1 MNRTDPRQTSSVHQL
16 REDFDRSFA
25 LAPDSD
31 VQARQNLLA
40 IHVGG
45 DAYALRVAEIGGL
58 HADRRIV
65 ALPSPIPE
73 LLGLAGFR
81 GQVAPVYDLAALLG
95 YRRGGELRWMVLLRH
110 HEPLAFAF
118 ERFDAHLAVTA
129 DQIVASPAPTQN
141 GAAHLHDA
149 VRNEQAVLPIIHLQS
164 ILAVIQKRVDAARF
178 TRSDR

>member
-1 MNRTDPRQTSSVHQL
+1 MSQIDPRLASSLHRL
-16 REDFDRSFA
+16 REDFDRAFA
-25 LAPDSD
+25 LAPDSE

-58 HADRRIV
+58 HADRGIV

-81 GQVAPVYDLAALLG
+81 GKVAPVYDLAALLG
-95 YRRGGELRWMVLLRH
+95 YRRSGELRWMVLLRH
-110 HEPLAFAF
+110 QEPLAFAF

-129 DQIVASPAPTQN
+129 DQIVAAPAPTQN

-149 VRNEQAVLPIIHLQS
+149 VRTAQAVLPIIHLQS
-164 ILAVIQKRVDAARF
+164 VLAVIQKRVETARS